1 MHGSLSG
8 SLNLGHSDSISFSEG
23 TSDSYGDSASRT
35 ASYSESIQKRPL
47 ATPDEVDRIFSNE
60 TTPEGLLLISGYQPL
75 KFISTPYYSELA
87 ITGMFDPHP
96 SHLPPPTLDE
106 RQRQWREAFWAE
118 VHRSTDAE
126 LRR

>member
-1 MHGSLSG
+1 VHGSLSG
-8 SLNLGHSDSISFSEG
+8 SLNLGHSDGISFSEG

-35 ASYSESIQKRPL
+35 ASYSESIQKRCCWFP
-47 ATPDEVDRIFSNE
+47 
-60 TTPEGLLLISGYQPL
+60 GYQPL

-87 ITGMFDPHP
+87 TTGMFDPHP